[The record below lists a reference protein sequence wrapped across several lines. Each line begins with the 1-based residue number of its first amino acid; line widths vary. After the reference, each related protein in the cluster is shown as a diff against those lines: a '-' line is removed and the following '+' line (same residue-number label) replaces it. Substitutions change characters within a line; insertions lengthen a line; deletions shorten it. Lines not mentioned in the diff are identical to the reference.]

1 MDFQTFGVFAFAAF
15 MLNITPGNDMV
26 FVATHATSQGIRTG
40 VMAALGIAVG
50 CLVHIFAA
58 VVGISAVVSK
68 SAFLFD
74 AIKYLGAA
82 YLIYIGVKSL
92 LSKTQSFDI
101 QSIKKEKSD
110 FEVFKQ
116 GVITNALNPKVALFF
131 LAFLPQF
138 IPPSDGIGIYDKY
151 PDTWFMIL
159 MLGLWF
165 NFSGTVVN
173 AVVAVAFGKA
183 GNFLNQHP
191 TFVKWQEKFTG
202 VVLILLG
209 LKVAFMRKN

>member
-1 MDFQTFGVFAFAAF
+1 MDLQTFSVFAFAAL
-15 MLNITPGNDMV
+15 MLNITPGNDMI
-26 FVATHATSQGIRTG
+26 FVATHATSHGIRAG
-40 VMAALGIAVG
+40 IMASLGIAVG

-58 VVGISAVVSK
+58 TVGISAVISK

-74 AIKYLGAA
+74 ALKYLGAA
-82 YLIYIGVKSL
+82 YLIYVGIKSL
-92 LSKTQSFDI
+92 LSKTQTFDI
-101 QSIKKEKSD
+101 QKIKEDKTD
-110 FEVFKQ
+110 FDIFKQ

-138 IPPSDGIGIYDKY
+138 VPPQYEQTGLLI
-151 PDTWFMIL
+151 F

-173 AVVAVAFGKA
+173 VLVGVAFGKA

-191 TFVKWQEKFTG
+191 SFTKWQERFTG
-202 VVLILLG
+202 IILILLG
-209 LKVAFMRKN
+209 LKVAFLKRG

>member
-1 MDFQTFGVFAFAAF
+1 MDIQTFSIFAFAAL
-15 MLNITPGNDMV
+15 MLNITPGNDMI
-26 FVATHATSQGIRTG
+26 FVATHATSHGVRAGI
-40 VMAALGIAVG
+40 MAALGIAVG

-58 VVGISAVVSK
+58 VVGISAIVAK

-82 YLIYIGVKSL
+82 YLIYIGVKSAF
-92 LSKTQSFDI
+92 SKTQKFDI
-101 QSIKKEKSD
+101 QTLKKEKTH

-116 GVITNALNPKVALFF
+116 GVVTNVLNPKVALFF

-138 IPPSDGIGIYDKY
+138 VPPQYDR
-151 PDTWFMIL
+151 MGLLIL

-173 AVVAVAFGKA
+173 VLVAFAFGKA
-183 GNFLNQHP
+183 GNFLNKHP
-191 TFVKWQEKFTG
+191 AFVKWQEKFTG

-209 LKVAFMRKN
+209 LKVAFLKKANF

>member
-1 MDFQTFGVFAFAAF
+1 MDLQTFGVFAFAAL
-15 MLNITPGNDMV
+15 MLNITPGNDMI
-26 FVATHATSQGIRTG
+26 FVATHATSHGIRAG
-40 VMAALGIAVG
+40 IMASLGIAVG

-58 VVGISAVVSK
+58 SVGISAVVAK

-82 YLIYIGVKSL
+82 YLIYIGTKSI
-92 LSKTQSFDI
+92 LSKTQTFDL
-101 QSIKKEKSD
+101 QSVDTEKTH
-110 FEVFKQ
+110 FTIFKQ

-138 IPPSDGIGIYDKY
+138 IPPQYNN
-151 PDTWFMIL
+151 TWFLIL

-165 NFSGTVVN
+165 NFSGTIVN
-173 AVVAVAFGKA
+173 ILVAVAFGKA

-191 TFVKWQEKFTG
+191 AFVKWQEKFTG
-202 VVLILLG
+202 LVLILLG
-209 LKVAFMRKN
+209 LKIAFLKKN